1 MRLTKH
7 PFFDKVAASDR
18 RYGHFDIMS
27 KVAAIEID
35 GIDVGLRFDD
45 LRAVFKSQATF
56 SPQSNVAKRLKQTL
70 DFADAGFKEWALLR
84 NRTVIQSLLTL
95 VCRLVQSGRS
105 TDKEEEIAAFF
116 SSFIKEL
123 NRQVE
128 LGHRATDPEYLRFQR
143 TINANARTGAR
154 TRQEILLRKLLAY
167 NPAFAEMLDPAVA
180 AESGIQTAAA
190 TSAGNIVSLIGQTNE
205 QYAAEKGRDLFKPT
219 NKTAQAQTNLGKPVR
234 DFEGYK
240 SFIEDLYFLFHEG
253 VGSRLACV
261 LSSV

>member
-1 MRLTKH
+1 M
-7 PFFDKVAASDR
+7 
-18 RYGHFDIMS
+18 
-27 KVAAIEID
+27 
-35 GIDVGLRFDD
+35 
-45 LRAVFKSQATF
+45 
-56 SPQSNVAKRLKQTL
+56 
-70 DFADAGFKEWALLR
+70 
-84 NRTVIQSLLTL
+84 IQSLLTL

-253 VGSRLACV
+253 VGSRLDGNVPQSFKDVNLLRTGLQHDIDHGKNSEVRRKRQQIGAAFNKYAGQPSPDTLEPDRFIVVQANILGAVERDLRV
-261 LSSV
+261 LKW